1 MDLELKLVGQTVGY
15 IQVSEEDVLKIK
27 TMPNIITRWDLKII
41 KKFLTALRF
50 FFTFSGFTVLN
61 FYLTVNQIEHIHLDN
76 YIWNLYPPSYF
87 ILYLVWRTRRNLY
100 PPSYSVF
107 SYESGELDGTYILP
121 PILYLVMS
129 LEN

>member
-27 TMPNIITRWDLKII
+27 SMPNIITRWDLKII
-41 KKFLTALRF
+41 KEICIRTQIFLYFQRL
-50 FFTFSGFTVLN
+50 FSLEFLFN
-61 FYLTVNQIEHIHLDN
+61 
-76 YIWNLYPPSYF
+76 S
-87 ILYLVWRTRRNLY
+87 
-100 PPSYSVF
+100 SVF
-107 SYESGELDGTYILP
+107 SYESGELDGTYNILP

>member
-1 MDLELKLVGQTVGY
+1 
-15 IQVSEEDVLKIK
+15 
-27 TMPNIITRWDLKII
+27 
-41 KKFLTALRF
+41 
-50 FFTFSGFTVLN
+50 
-61 FYLTVNQIEHIHLDN
+61 LTVNQIEHMHLDN
-76 YIWNLYPPSYF
+76 IGW
-87 ILYLVWRTRRNLY
+87 NLY